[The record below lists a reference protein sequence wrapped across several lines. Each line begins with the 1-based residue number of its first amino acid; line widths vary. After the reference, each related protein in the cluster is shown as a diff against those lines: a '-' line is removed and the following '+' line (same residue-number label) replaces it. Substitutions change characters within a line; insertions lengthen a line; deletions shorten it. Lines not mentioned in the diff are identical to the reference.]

1 MTEHPAPDP
10 ASSPESLTPADLV
23 ELEAIKQL
31 KYRYVRFLDQKRWDD
46 MVDILTPDAVAA
58 YSGGKYTFEGRD
70 AIIDFLR
77 RSMGA
82 PTFHSSH
89 KVHHP
94 EIILRSPTSAAG
106 IWALDDVVIMTDF
119 ELTVRGAAYYEDTYE
134 KVDGRWRIA
143 TTGYKRLYEEIQP
156 RGTVEGL
163 KLTASWWTTDGQSEL
178 PAG

>member
-1 MTEHPAPDP
+1 MAETSIPEQMTPD
-10 ASSPESLTPADLV
+10 DLV
-23 ELEAIKQL
+23 QVEAIKQL
-31 KYRYVRFLDQKRWDD
+31 KYRYIRFLDQKRWDD
-46 MVDILTPDAVAA
+46 FAEILAPEAVAA

-82 PTFHSSH
+82 TTFHSSH

-94 EIILRSPTSAAG
+94 EIVLVSPISATG
-106 IWALDDVVIMTDF
+106 TWALDDTVIMTDF

-134 KVDGRWRIA
+134 KVDGRWRIL

-156 RGTVEGL
+156 RGNVEGL
-163 KLTASWWTTDGQSEL
+163 RLTASWWTTDGQSEL